1 MCGWCVYREGGM
13 RVCTVV
19 FVMLCVEVLCAGIG
33 VVCMWGVVLC
43 VWV

>member
-1 MCGWCVYREGGM
+1 MCVRCVGVGWCVCVWCVYREGGM

-33 VVCMWGVVLC
+33 VV
-43 VWV
+43 